1 MAIPLVTSP
10 GGTHA
15 KVQPENRKMAGCRT
29 PRDHAM
35 SNQQN
40 ITAVNPVQEPER
52 ETGGRDGANEHVAC
66 CLVTA
71 GLPESHST
79 QRQSEGGGWM
89 DGGGR

>member
-1 MAIPLVTSP
+1 MQKFSP
-10 GGTHA
+10 KIEKWLDA
-15 KVQPENRKMAGCRT
+15 EP

-79 QRQSEGGGWM
+79 
-89 DGGGR
+89 